1 MKKKLPEKKRVIVD
15 YKNIT
20 QELLQLFSDTYPDG
34 IDDKSIFFTNA
45 KGERIEAVP
54 LETEDTKFLVKLSA
68 QLTQKVE
75 DFMDDVDVTPVVVD
89 DDDDD
94 DNSDDDDKDEAD
106 AVAEEE
112 DDDDDDV

>member
-34 IDDKSIFFTNA
+34 IDDKTIFFTNA
-45 KGERIEAVP
+45 KGERVEAVP
-54 LETEDTKFLVKLSA
+54 LETADTKYLVKLSA
-68 QLTQKVE
+68 QLAQKVE
-75 DFMDDVDVTPVVVD
+75 DFMDEIDVTPVVVD

-94 DNSDDDDKDEAD
+94 DTSDDDDKEPAD
-106 AVAEEE
+106 DADDEE
-112 DDDDDDV
+112 DDEDDV